1 MDSEAKIRKRTKC
14 KSIIVDLAKDHEQQ
28 MLYSIHP
35 DIFCFSSGFLLLY
48 SWPFAE
54 TDNIYIYIGK
64 KLGKGKERYL
74 GGVVAASTLLV

>member
-1 MDSEAKIRKRTKC
+1 
-14 KSIIVDLAKDHEQQ
+14 

-64 KLGKGKERYL
+64 KLGKYGKERYL
-74 GGVVAASTLLV
+74 GGVVAASTH